1 MLKILQNKLRDAK
14 EEYDD
19 ISQVETAWK
28 DKYSYRR
35 LSRAQNDVR
44 QAERRLTEFYLL
56 NALNKGLSDTILWKI
71 TSYL

>member
-1 MLKILQNKLRDAK
+1 MLKILQNKLRDAE

-19 ISQVETAWK
+19 IYQVETAWK